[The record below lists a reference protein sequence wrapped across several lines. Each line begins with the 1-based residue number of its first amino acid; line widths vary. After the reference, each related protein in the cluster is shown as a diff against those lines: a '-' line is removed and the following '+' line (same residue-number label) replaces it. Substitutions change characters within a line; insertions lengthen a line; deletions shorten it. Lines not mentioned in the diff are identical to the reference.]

1 MKLVILGGPGAGKGT
16 QSIRLSHSLNI
27 PRISVGEI
35 LRQSIANQ
43 TKLGVLAQG
52 YVEKGELIP
61 DELMIKFMRL
71 RLQDSDVE
79 NGWIM
84 EGYPRNAFQAE
95 ELDFLLE
102 ELKQK
107 LDKAIYLHVSDEV
120 LKERSLKRG
129 LVDDIPE
136 IIERRI
142 QIFKERTLS
151 MLDYYDYRNMLV
163 NISAQEDEEKVTAE
177 ILAKIA

>member
-16 QSIRLSHSLNI
+16 QCNRLSQYLKI
-27 PRISVGEI
+27 PKVSVGEI
-35 LRQSIANQ
+35 LRQAIANQ
-43 TKLGVLAQG
+43 TRLGLSAKS

-61 DELMIKFMRL
+61 DELMIKFMRM
-71 RLQDSDVE
+71 RLQESDTE
-79 NGWIM
+79 NGWVM

-102 ELKQK
+102 ELGQN
-107 LDKAIYLHVSDEV
+107 LDKAIYLHASDEV
-120 LKERSLKRG
+120 LKQRSFQRG
-129 LVDDIPE
+129 LVDDTLE

-142 QIFKERTLS
+142 EIFKERTLS

-163 NISAQEDEEKVTAE
+163 TIAAQEDAEKVTAE